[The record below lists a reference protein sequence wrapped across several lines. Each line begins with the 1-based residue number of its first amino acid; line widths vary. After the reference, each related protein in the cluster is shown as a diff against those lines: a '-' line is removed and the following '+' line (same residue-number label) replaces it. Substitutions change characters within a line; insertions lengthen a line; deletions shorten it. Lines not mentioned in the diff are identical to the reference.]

1 MAKPEIIAG
10 LDMGSGNI
18 TCVLAQQDLETDSIK
33 IISAASTKCKGL
45 KGGVVVDIKDTANA
59 VSEAV
64 EKAESAAEETADF
77 VLMGVRGSH
86 LQSLN
91 SHGAYNIARSD
102 KEINAEDVQFAIE
115 NAKAIPISSD
125 REILEVNPQSFS
137 IDRQRGVPNPEGME
151 GSLLEVDVHVVTAS
165 TSHLNNLEK
174 AVNKAG
180 FKVEETM
187 YGLVALGECV
197 LTEEEKELGVVLMD
211 LGGEVTSISIYA
223 DGCIKHSKEISYGS
237 DLITR
242 DIAYGLHTSRNAAR
256 EIKEKYGLATS
267 AFLMEDE
274 EIPVLSLDGQ
284 STHNVTSSFLLD
296 IIQPRVEEIFEK
308 VREEIQKTKYAD
320 IPGVG
325 VITGGGSLLKGIGEI
340 ACQAMGLREV
350 RQANVL
356 KDLIVV
362 EGKKFLDPAYS
373 GAISIIVYP
382 NLRVNQR
389 YDVLPK
395 RRGSIFGKIKEFL
408 TSVDIF
414 GKD

>member
-1 MAKPEIIAG
+1 MAKSQIIAG

-18 TCVLAQQDLETDSIK
+18 TCVLACQDPETDTIK
-33 IISAASTKCKGL
+33 ILSAAKSACKGL

-59 VSEAV
+59 VSDV
-64 EKAESAAEETADF
+64 IEKAENAAEETADF

-86 LQSLN
+86 LESLN

-151 GSLLEVDVHVVTAS
+151 GSLLEVDVHIVTAS

-174 AVNKAG
+174 SVSKAG

-187 YGLVALGECV
+187 YGLIALGECV

-211 LGGEVTSISIYA
+211 LGGEVTSVGIYA
-223 DGCIKHSKEISYGS
+223 DGCIKYSREIPYGC

-242 DIAYGLHTSRNAAR
+242 DIAYGLHTSRVAAK

-267 AFLMEDE
+267 AFLVEDE
-274 EIPVLSLDGQ
+274 EIPVPSLDGQ
-284 STHNVTSSFLLD
+284 TTHNVTSTFLLD
-296 IIQPRVEEIFEK
+296 IIQPRMEEIFER

-325 VITGGGSLLKGIGEI
+325 VVTGGGSLLKGICEV
-340 ACQAMGLREV
+340 ACQSMGLREV
-350 RQANVL
+350 RKANIL
-356 KDLIVV
+356 KDMVNAD
-362 EGKKFLDPAYS
+362 KKFLDPGYS
-373 GAISIIVYP
+373 GAISLIVYP
-382 NLRVNQR
+382 NLTASHKYEAISGR
-389 YDVLPK
+389 K
-395 RRGSIFGKIKEFL
+395 TSILKKLKQLFVSF
-408 TSVDIF
+408 DMF